1 VYRSDDGGKSWT
13 SIADGLPSDFGFPV
27 VVHRGAPNTAWVVP
41 LVADG
46 HRFPPDNALQVWRT
60 SDGGESWTRTSDGLP
75 ESYYAAVM
83 RDAFTS
89 DDVADAPGLYLG
101 GRDGSVYASPD
112 GGDSWVEVARH
123 LPDVLCVRAASLP

>member
-1 VYRSDDGGKSWT
+1 
-13 SIADGLPSDFGFPV
+13 
-27 VVHRGAPNTAWVVP
+27 VP